1 MLNRV
6 TYVTLICRQMTGL
19 RPDRNSRGRLLTEL
33 GVEKNENMP
42 QDRYARIE
50 RERRFLLA
58 QFPSDAIVVRNRRI
72 TDNYIE
78 GTTLR
83 LRQQSYNDGLTTFK
97 LTQKLPVRG
106 NGAQQGFITSMYLT
120 EDEFHVLAQLPA
132 RRLTKTRFS
141 VPPFGIDVFDGLL
154 EGLVLAEAEF
164 DSANAAEILTVPF
177 SVAGEVSE
185 DDRFTGGQ
193 LVLASRQDIESWLLD
208 YGIALKLS

>member
-1 MLNRV
+1 M
-6 TYVTLICRQMTGL
+6 G
-19 RPDRNSRGRLLTEL
+19 
-33 GVEKNENMP
+33 KNENMP

-58 QFPSDAIVVRNRRI
+58 KFPVNAIVARNRRI

-97 LTQKLPVRG
+97 LTQKVPVRG
-106 NGAQQGFITSMYLT
+106 NGAQQGFITSIYLT

-154 EGLVLAEAEF
+154 EGLILAEAEF
-164 DSANAAEILTVPF
+164 DSATAAEILTVPF

-193 LVLASRQDIESWLLD
+193 LVLASRQDIQSWLLD
-208 YGIALKLS
+208 YGIALTSS

>member
-1 MLNRV
+1 M
-6 TYVTLICRQMTGL
+6 
-19 RPDRNSRGRLLTEL
+19 
-33 GVEKNENMP
+33 EKNENMP

-208 YGIALKLS
+208 YGIALKLW

>member
-1 MLNRV
+1 MIEPEILRHFPTDIREADFSWSRV
-6 TYVTLICRQMTGL
+6 I
-19 RPDRNSRGRLLTEL
+19 S
-33 GVEKNENMP
+33 KNENMP
-42 QDRYARIE
+42 QDKYARIE

-58 QFPSDAIVVRNRRI
+58 QFPSNAMVVRNRRI

-83 LRQQSYNDGLTTFK
+83 LRKQSYNDGLTTFK

-120 EDEFHVLAQLPA
+120 QDEFHVFAQLPA

-154 EGLVLAEAEF
+154 EGLILAEAEF
-164 DSANAAEILTVPF
+164 DSATAAETLTVPF
-177 SVAGEVSE
+177 FVVGEVSA

-193 LVLASRQDIESWLLD
+193 LVRASRQDIQGWLLD
-208 YGIALKLS
+208 YGIALRSS